1 MEKQEIAHHT
11 PQPMNEGDIVMQ
23 WVTALM
29 KGTGRWPT
37 GYLFQWSPTFKN
49 PLRFTLLEV
58 SKCNVD
64 GGVVT
69 PTMSQRFRSLHSGHR
84 IGSPKMFTWLEFF
97 KVQLRVYG

>member
-1 MEKQEIAHHT
+1 MEQQEIAQV
-11 PQPMNEGDIVMQ
+11 PQPINEGDIFMQ
-23 WVTALM
+23 LVTGFM

-37 GYLFQWSPTFKN
+37 SLMLQWAPTFKN
-49 PLRFTLLEV
+49 PLRFILLDV

-69 PTMSQRFRSLHSGHR
+69 KVMSQRLRSLHSGHR
-84 IGSPKMFTWLEFF
+84 IGSPKMFTWWEFI